1 MSNKVRN
8 IGIVCGLLAIFT
20 TILFYLMTFH
30 SILTLPIRWVSLLFL
45 LAAEIIGT
53 VKAYSFRRSI
63 LGVANLTTSLI
74 HLGYV
79 IVTSV
84 VFLRI
89 FPVLLVRYIL
99 MNVVALCVLTV
110 TDVALLYGGEHIEA
124 SNRKMEKAKNGM
136 GLVREKAE
144 SMRIEY
150 GDTEFGKE
158 LEGVVE
164 ALRYSDDTVLTE
176 DEVEILQRLD
186 RVDRMIENRE
196 AGVHE
201 ELRRI
206 RNAIDLRSV
215 KVAGTKRGSY

>member
-8 IGIVCGLLAIFT
+8 IGIVCGLLAVFT
-20 TILFYLMTFH
+20 TILFYLLTFH

-63 LGVANLTTSLI
+63 LGVANMTTSLI

-99 MNVVALCVLTV
+99 VNVVALCVLTV
-110 TDVALLYGGEHIEA
+110 ADVALLYGGEHIEA
-124 SNRKMEKAKNGM
+124 SNRKMEKAKKGM

-158 LEGVVE
+158 LDGVVE